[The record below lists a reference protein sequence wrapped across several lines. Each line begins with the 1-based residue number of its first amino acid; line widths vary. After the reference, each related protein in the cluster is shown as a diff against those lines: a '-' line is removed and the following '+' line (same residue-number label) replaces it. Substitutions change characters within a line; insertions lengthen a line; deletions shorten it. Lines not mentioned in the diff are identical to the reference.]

1 MIRQDKIYTSLCI
14 LFSVIIVVGNLTYQK
29 FVSLKFL
36 PFHTFQLSVGAILYP
51 LTYLITDLITEFFGK
66 EKAQF
71 CVRFAVVMNIMTA
84 TIITCMDYL
93 PATSWSKINNEIF
106 HQTFGMYTIAFIGS
120 ILACY
125 ISQAVDIVLYLAI
138 RKLTKGKHLWV
149 RNNGST
155 AVSLLVDT
163 LIVIGFMT
171 FFGILPKDQMY
182 TLVLNSYS
190 FKLFFTVCS
199 TPLFYLA
206 VRLIRLIIARD
217 SKVVLQ
223 T

>member
-1 MIRQDKIYTSLCI
+1 MIRQDKIYTSLCV

-106 HQTFGMYTIAFIGS
+106 HQ
-120 ILACY
+120 
-125 ISQAVDIVLYLAI
+125 
-138 RKLTKGKHLWV
+138 LTKGKHLWV